1 MNKIYKTVLGTAA
14 AVIVAGATMIPMPV
28 LAWND
33 SDGGR
38 PSYTIEQIKQ
48 GKLGDT
54 ITFNSISDSKIGD
67 EKNFVGA
74 KDVTSTSSIWS
85 ADTIDVKDGGTYT
98 VRLYVHNN
106 SPLGKE
112 KIAENVTA
120 NFSIPTSVGKE
131 LTIVG
136 YLNST
141 NAKPTRYWDEV
152 TFRAS
157 EDIYLEYVDGSAE
170 YTNAKM
176 GTVKL
181 PNEVITSG
189 AKLGYES
196 LDGKIPGCYEYDG
209 VVTIKVKVHKSV
221 NAKLSKTVR
230 IKGTKEWSESVNAK
244 IGDEV
249 EFQIEYE
256 NWLNESV
263 ENVMIRDVLPN
274 NLEYVAGSTYLYNAK
289 YPKGDHVKD
298 DTVTTTGINIGGYA
312 TKGNAF
318 VRFTAKVVNNSLV
331 CGSNQLVNWASS
343 TVNSKVSKDDA
354 SVFVVRDNCE
364 PEPTPTP
371 TPTPEPT
378 PTPKVIPDTGPT
390 EVVAIALGAGTL
402 TTVTGYYVA
411 SRKKLMK

>member
-1 MNKIYKTVLGTAA
+1 
-14 AVIVAGATMIPMPV
+14 
-28 LAWND
+28 
-33 SDGGR
+33 
-38 PSYTIEQIKQ
+38 
-48 GKLGDT
+48 
-54 ITFNSISDSKIGD
+54 
-67 EKNFVGA
+67 
-74 KDVTSTSSIWS
+74 
-85 ADTIDVKDGGTYT
+85 
-98 VRLYVHNN
+98 
-106 SPLGKE
+106 
-112 KIAENVTA
+112 
-120 NFSIPTSVGKE
+120 
-131 LTIVG
+131 
-136 YLNST
+136 
-141 NAKPTRYWDEV
+141 
-152 TFRAS
+152 
-157 EDIYLEYVDGSAE
+157 
-170 YTNAKM
+170 
-176 GTVKL
+176 
-181 PNEVITSG
+181 
-189 AKLGYES
+189 
-196 LDGKIPGCYEYDG
+196 
-209 VVTIKVKVHKSV
+209 
-221 NAKLSKTVR
+221 
-230 IKGTKEWSESVNAK
+230 
-244 IGDEV
+244 
-249 EFQIEYE
+249 
-256 NWLNESV
+256 
-263 ENVMIRDVLPN
+263 MIRDVLPN